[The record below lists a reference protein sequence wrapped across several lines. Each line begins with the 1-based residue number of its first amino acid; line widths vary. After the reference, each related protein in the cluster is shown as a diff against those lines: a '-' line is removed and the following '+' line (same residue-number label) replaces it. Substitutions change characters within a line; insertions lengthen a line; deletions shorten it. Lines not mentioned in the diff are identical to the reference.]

1 MLGSV
6 IREFIVK
13 TDKTHGCV
21 PGKLTPL
28 ESPKEA
34 PYICVTTL
42 VQYVEN
48 QLKFHHGMEVSKA
61 HITNAIKHLYEK
73 NPVSQFYPTAGRD
86 GRSLGKFQA
95 WADKES
101 KTSAQRLGHFRVNP
115 TLSTRY
121 ISQTFQSL

>member
-1 MLGSV
+1 M
-6 IREFIVK
+6 
-13 TDKTHGCV
+13 

-34 PYICVTTL
+34 PYICVTTR

-73 NPVSQFYPTAGRD
+73 NPVSQFYPPVIYVDNRWTVA
-86 GRSLGKFQA
+86 
-95 WADKES
+95 
-101 KTSAQRLGHFRVNP
+101 
-115 TLSTRY
+115 
-121 ISQTFQSL
+121 